1 MGTLGYKGMPGDNR
15 DLGVTLTLGMGD
27 GDPRVTRTPGQG
39 GMLGV
44 EEGMGTPGV
53 MGTLRDRGDRPTPPR
68 RARCRCGSMSSPPPW
83 GAPAPLSTSPPPNPR
98 GERPAGPCGW
108 DRDIPGW

>member
-1 MGTLGYKGMPGDNR
+1 MRYKGMLGTIGTLGYKGMPGDNR

-53 MGTLRDRGDRPTPPR
+53 MGTLRDRGDRATPTTQGKVQMWVDVFPTTLGSPGPPVDITPPKPQR
-68 RARCRCGSMSSPPPW
+68 
-83 GAPAPLSTSPPPNPR
+83 
-98 GERPAGPCGW
+98 
-108 DRDIPGW
+108 